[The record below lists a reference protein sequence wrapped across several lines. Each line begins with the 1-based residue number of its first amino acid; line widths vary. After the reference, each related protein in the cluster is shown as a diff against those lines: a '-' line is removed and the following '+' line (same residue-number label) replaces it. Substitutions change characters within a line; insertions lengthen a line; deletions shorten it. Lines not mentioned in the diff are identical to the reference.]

1 MPIKGMF
8 TQGLCVLFKAA
19 PTLDQL
25 TAALSGIEILKRN
38 DAFRNWEFGGPTLN
52 LGVDIGAGGTVLVDI
67 VDRPWPDHMGDPQ
80 NEATLFGAWSIG
92 HFGPFA
98 FPGGLERASQQCWAW
113 DAGPTVAAS
122 HKAFARIRTSYAI
135 GASPDAPV
143 LPEEYDPLAELE
155 AVTQL
160 ALCLLDVP
168 GALCYFNPGGEV
180 LRDRETLVEALEFG
194 NEQQLPTLDLWSNI
208 RLFRVDETWS
218 LMDTV
223 GNDQLDIPDQ
233 EACVR
238 GDTYDFRE
246 VDGFL
251 RNVSLYLLREGEVVE
266 DGDTMD
272 GPGNVPWKA
281 HELEAGLSDPPRR
294 VLRWIP
300 EDGVAP
306 PELLAV
312 SGSPTD

>member
-25 TAALSGIEILKRN
+25 AAALSDVEVRKRN
-38 DAFRNWEFGGPTLN
+38 DSSGEWAFGGPTLN
-52 LGVDIGAGGTVLVDI
+52 LGVDIGTGGTVLVDI
-67 VDRPWPDHMGDPQ
+67 VGRPWPDHMGDPKT
-80 NEATLFGAWSIG
+80 EPTLFGAWSMG

-98 FPGGLERASQQCWAW
+98 FPGGLERAGQQCWAW
-113 DAGPTVAAS
+113 EAGRTVAAS
-122 HKAFARIRTSYAI
+122 HKAFVRVRTSFAI
-135 GASPDAPV
+135 GAAPDDPV
-143 LPEEYDPLAELE
+143 LPEDYDPLAELE
-155 AVTQL
+155 VVTQL
-160 ALCLLDVP
+160 ALSLLDVS
-168 GALCYFNPGGEV
+168 GSLCYFNPGGEV
-180 LRDRETLVEALEFG
+180 LRDRESLVESLEFG
-194 NEQQLPTLDLWSNI
+194 EEHDLPTLDLWSNV
-208 RLFRVDETWS
+208 RLFRVDEQWS

-238 GDTYDFRE
+238 GDVYDFRE

-272 GPGNVPWKA
+272 GPGDIPWKA
-281 HELEAGLSDPPRR
+281 HILEAGLSDPPRR

-300 EDGVAP
+300 EDGHSLP
-306 PELLAV
+306 DLLSV
-312 SGSPTD
+312 DTLPD

>member
-1 MPIKGMF
+1 M
-8 TQGLCVLFKAA
+8 
-19 PTLDQL
+19 
-25 TAALSGIEILKRN
+25 
-38 DAFRNWEFGGPTLN
+38 
-52 LGVDIGAGGTVLVDI
+52 
-67 VDRPWPDHMGDPQ
+67 
-80 NEATLFGAWSIG
+80 
-92 HFGPFA
+92 
-98 FPGGLERASQQCWAW
+98 
-113 DAGPTVAAS
+113 
-122 HKAFARIRTSYAI
+122 
-135 GASPDAPV
+135 
-143 LPEEYDPLAELE
+143 
-155 AVTQL
+155 
-160 ALCLLDVP
+160 
-168 GALCYFNPGGEV
+168 

-272 GPGNVPWKA
+272 GPGMFRGRPTNLRRACRTLP
-281 HELEAGLSDPPRR
+281 AGCCAGFRR
-294 VLRWIP
+294 M
-300 EDGVAP
+300 
-306 PELLAV
+306 
-312 SGSPTD
+312 GSPLPNFWPCRAARRIDSLQLRVRSPRSTASEGGGSFRSGGLPGKGNRGSATP